1 MSMST
6 FFVLMS
12 KDGTR
17 VERVAPSTSADEAH
31 RFFTVGWAPTPGEIY
46 AARMSESAAVIV
58 RNLVNE
64 GKSEIANRTLKLY
77 AHSLTKVGDVT

>member
-1 MSMST
+1 MSMGT
-6 FFVLMS
+6 FYVLLS
-12 KDGTR
+12 KDGTQCK
-17 VERVAPSTSADEAH
+17 EVAPSLSPDAALLYFTSMYAK
-31 RFFTVGWAPTPGEIY
+31 PGEIY

-64 GKSEIANRTLKLY
+64 GRSEVANRTLKLY